1 MHTIHSFS
9 KQQVALAL
17 AMLLY
22 GLLGRVGAQT
32 GSEGIS
38 AEDMQRIQQAL
49 PSRAPAVPK
58 KARTLLIYD
67 SNVNYGG
74 HGSIRY
80 ANYAFTAMGLKTGA
94 FKTVVSHDPAVF
106 RPESLRQYDAVFFNN
121 NVGNLFTDPA
131 LRESLAQF
139 VYAGGGLMGVHGTAV
154 AFTQWP
160 GGTEDWPEF
169 GLMIGGRGANHR
181 DADEPVCMKLDDP
194 THPVNRVFEGKGFF
208 FRDEYFRVHDPY
220 SRGKLRVLLSMDTSK
235 TDVNQGQARGS
246 CYRDDNDYGVAW
258 VRGHGRGRTFYC
270 TIAHNPYVFWDPVM
284 LQFYLSAAQFVLGDL
299 EGGVI
304 PSARL
309 TPAIMAQEKLG
320 WRVGLA
326 SSASAQTTLFDT
338 AEQARKMGLAYLT
351 ASSSQAVGKSVS
363 KTFAQELNAD
373 EFRPLRLG
381 LDGVGVRLLVLD
393 GGVLPKDQTK
403 CRELFASARRL
414 GTEVVVCD
422 LKGSDMDL
430 VEKCAVENDLK
441 VALCGKPSRV
451 AKALVNRDGR
461 MGAMAD
467 IDAWQKGGVDPVKA
481 MNTLHGRVVAVRLS
495 SDKQQEEN
503 AGAILRI
510 MHQSNATPVV
520 IAVKSGSMDV
530 MHTVDYLNQLSLRL
544 VDQTPKK

>member
-1 MHTIHSFS
+1 MNTILSFS
-9 KQQVALAL
+9 SIQVVLAL
-17 AMLLY
+17 AMLFC
-22 GLLGRVGAQT
+22 GTWRRVGAQT
-32 GSEGIS
+32 APEGIS
-38 AEDMQRIQQAL
+38 AEDVQRIQQAL
-49 PSRAPAVPK
+49 PSQAPAVPK
-58 KARTLLIYD
+58 KARMLLIFD

-80 ANYAFTAMGLKTGA
+80 ANYAFAAMGLKTGA

-181 DADEPVCMKLDDP
+181 DADEPVFMKLDDL
-194 THPVNRVFEGKGFF
+194 THPVNRAFDGKGFL
-208 FRDEYFRVHDPY
+208 FRDEFFRVHEPY
-220 SRGKLRVLLSMDTSK
+220 SRDKLRVLLSMDNSK

-246 CYRDDNDYGVAW
+246 CYRADNDYGVAW

-284 LQFYLSAAQFVLGDL
+284 LQFYLGAAQFVLGDL
-299 EGGVI
+299 DGGVI
-304 PSARL
+304 PSAHL
-309 TPAIMAQEKLG
+309 TPALVAQEKIG

-326 SSASAQTTLFDT
+326 SIASAQTTLFNA
-338 AEQARKMGLAYLT
+338 AEQAQKMGLAYLT
-351 ASSSQAVGKSVS
+351 ASSSQAVGKGVS
-363 KTFAQELNAD
+363 KTATQELNAD
-373 EFRPLRLG
+373 EFRQLRLG

-403 CRELFASARRL
+403 CREVFASARRL
-414 GTEVVVCD
+414 GADVVACD
-422 LKGSDMDL
+422 LKGLDL
-430 VEKCAVENDLK
+430 SAVEKCAVEFDLK

-451 AKALVNRDGR
+451 AKALTKRDDR

-467 IDAWQKGGVDPVKA
+467 VTAWLKDGINPVKA
-481 MNTLHGRVVAVRLS
+481 LNTLRGRVVTVRLS
-495 SDKQQEEN
+495 SVNQQEVKIE
-503 AGAILRI
+503 ASLRALRE
-510 MHQSNATPVV
+510 SSAKPV
-520 IAVKSGSMDV
+520 IITLESGSGDER
-530 MHTVDYLNQLSLRL
+530 HTVEYLNQLSLRL
-544 VDQTPKK
+544 AGQTPEK